1 MIEIVPK
8 VCNHSILIALLM
20 AGCFESGSNDFI
32 YENVLQSNDEI
43 LAGAKLIW
51 GNNNYRYRA
60 HLVYYSYH
68 VL

>member
-1 MIEIVPK
+1 
-8 VCNHSILIALLM
+8 M